1 MEGSG
6 TEKSAAESQDVIKVK
21 MHLSEEL
28 SSCEQKLKEAQTA
41 KESLEKCQKELA
53 ALEQKEKVLQD
64 KLLKTRNIYS
74 SAAGSL
80 SLLIKQSMEILQ
92 LEKAAG
98 KICKV
103 HRYSQVCRTYSRC
116 LFG

>member
-1 MEGSG
+1 
-6 TEKSAAESQDVIKVK
+6 

-64 KLLKTRNIYS
+64 KLLRPGTFIHQQQE
-74 SAAGSL
+74 AF
-80 SLLIKQSMEILQ
+80 
-92 LEKAAG
+92 
-98 KICKV
+98 
-103 HRYSQVCRTYSRC
+103 
-116 LFG
+116 LFL

>member
-1 MEGSG
+1 MKEQLGICGSSIKIKGKIFGDVWNEISEAPHMEGSG

-53 ALEQKEKVLQD
+53 ALEQKEKVL
-64 KLLKTRNIYS
+64 RIS
-74 SAAGSL
+74 
-80 SLLIKQSMEILQ
+80 
-92 LEKAAG
+92 
-98 KICKV
+98 C
-103 HRYSQVCRTYSRC
+103 
-116 LFG
+116 